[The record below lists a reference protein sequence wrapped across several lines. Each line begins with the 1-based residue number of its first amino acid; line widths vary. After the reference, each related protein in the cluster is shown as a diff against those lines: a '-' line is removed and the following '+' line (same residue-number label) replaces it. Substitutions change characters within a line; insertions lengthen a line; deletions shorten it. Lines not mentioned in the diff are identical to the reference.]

1 MSTLNNTKNIEVI
14 LYLLSP
20 VIGLS
25 YSIIYEQIT
34 ILPLV
39 MLLTYLYS
47 LKRVE
52 KNSHSAWVSKWI
64 TFILLLVSL
73 TYFSYNYSLF
83 SLILLSSTALLLWL
97 KPQFYTY
104 NLITVFNV
112 IKLFLLIVIM
122 NAFAFYSQTL
132 FITARL
138 ILSLIIL
145 CVLFSL
151 IYIKNAKKRNP
162 SR

>member
-138 ILSLIIL
+138 ILFLVIL
-145 CVLFSL
+145 CVLFSITYSEL
-151 IYIKNAKKRNP
+151 P
-162 SR
+162 TT

>member
-1 MSTLNNTKNIEVI
+1 MSTLNNTKNLEVI
-14 LYLLSP
+14 LYLLAP

-25 YSIIYEQIT
+25 YSMIYDSIT
-34 ILPLV
+34 VLPLI
-39 MLLTYLYS
+39 MLFTYLYG

-52 KNSHSAWVSKWI
+52 KNSQSPRLSRWG
-64 TFILLLVSL
+64 TFILVLIPLS
-73 TYFSYNYSLF
+73 YFSFIYSLF
-83 SLILLSSTALLLWL
+83 SLVLLSSTALLLWL
-97 KPQFYTY
+97 KPQFQTY
-104 NLITVFNV
+104 NLVPVFKV

-138 ILSLIIL
+138 ILFLIIL

-151 IYIKNAKKRNP
+151 IYIKNRVGDK
-162 SR
+162 